1 MGLLEP
7 LLVRAYRRAGAALP
21 RPAQR
26 DTAIAPHQ
34 GGATVLYAG
43 GVARRVVKADI
54 ASMYPSIIRA
64 FRIGPTTDPLGVFVA
79 LVTRLTELRLR
90 HKRVGA
96 AARPG
101 SAEAHR
107 HHALQMAMK
116 IVVNAAYGYLGAGEM
131 ALFADRQAA
140 DTVTRHGR
148 EILGQV
154 VERLRARGV
163 ALLEADTDGVFFA
176 VPATWSEDDERA
188 CVAAVAATLP
198 AGIGLEYEGRYQA
211 MLSHEVKNYALLTY
225 AGDLIVRGG
234 ALHSSRTEP
243 FGARF
248 LRAALGCLLTDDMEG
263 VRRVY
268 LDTVTAVRER
278 RLSPADVAAVAR
290 LTKTPEAY
298 QAARA
303 RAREAPYE
311 ALLTAGRTAW
321 RVGERVR
328 FYRAV
333 NGTSVWLPAT
343 TENAQA
349 GTDGGGAVLP
359 RYDVAHYVAVL
370 HTAYVSRLRKA
381 FTPDQYAQ
389 LFCSSGQ
396 LGLFDEPVE
405 NVRPQWIQA

>member
-1 MGLLEP
+1 M
-7 LLVRAYRRAGAALP
+7 
-21 RPAQR
+21 
-26 DTAIAPHQ
+26 
-34 GGATVLYAG
+34 
-43 GVARRVVKADI
+43 
-54 ASMYPSIIRA
+54 
-64 FRIGPTTDPLGVFVA
+64 FVA

-198 AGIGLEYEGRYQA
+198 AGIGLEYEGRYRA

-311 ALLTAGRTAW
+311 ALLTAGRTA
-321 RVGERVR
+321 
-328 FYRAV
+328 
-333 NGTSVWLPAT
+333 
-343 TENAQA
+343 
-349 GTDGGGAVLP
+349 
-359 RYDVAHYVAVL
+359 
-370 HTAYVSRLRKA
+370 
-381 FTPDQYAQ
+381 
-389 LFCSSGQ
+389 
-396 LGLFDEPVE
+396 
-405 NVRPQWIQA
+405 